1 MTTRG
6 RASASFSTFLVRS
19 ISSAAAA
26 DWRTESTR
34 YPSTPRAGNADKG
47 IYYYKTYD
55 DHSIVGVDMNREELD
70 GSALIAYPLKTDM
83 EFEILN

>member
-1 MTTRG
+1 MGSEMCIRD
-6 RASASFSTFLVRS
+6 S
-19 ISSAAAA
+19 
-26 DWRTESTR
+26 
-34 YPSTPRAGNADKG
+34 
-47 IYYYKTYD
+47 YKTYD